1 MPRSPLQLLAL
12 LLRKRH
18 AEVSCT
24 RVDFSRHFLFHLG
37 IGVQSVDD
45 ETRDIIQS
53 SSLAVF
59 VVNSDSLSTLVREV
73 VFDPY
78 LGGWHVEFS
87 YDSTLLVLVKA
98 LGYSTV
104 SRAVRAYCDTGET
117 L

>member
-1 MPRSPLQLLAL
+1 M
-12 LLRKRH
+12 
-18 AEVSCT
+18 SCA

-37 IGVQSVDD
+37 IAVLPVDD

-53 SSLAVF
+53 SSLTIF

-73 VFDPY
+73 VFDPH

-98 LGYSTV
+98 SGYSTV
-104 SRAVRAYCDTGET
+104 SRAARAYCDTGET

>member
-1 MPRSPLQLLAL
+1 M
-12 LLRKRH
+12 
-18 AEVSCT
+18 SCT

-37 IGVQSVDD
+37 IGVQPVDD

-59 VVNSDSLSTLVREV
+59 VVNSDRLSTLVREV
-73 VFDPY
+73 VFDPD

-98 LGYSTV
+98 SGYSTV
-104 SRAVRAYCDTGET
+104 SRAVRTYCDTGET
-117 L
+117 V